1 MLKTINDTFD
11 NEEIKDSEYSYLFL
25 HNNVEI
31 SEDDFEE
38 KIEDTL

>member
-1 MLKTINDTFD
+1 MLKTITEETQDTEF
-11 NEEIKDSEYSYLFL
+11 SYLFL
-25 HNNVEI
+25 NSNVEI